1 MTRLLILALV
11 LTGCGAARKN
21 APATGVETATDAVYN
36 QRLHDIWVLK
46 KMLGKVEIHPEQRP
60 RLELFPGER
69 RMGGNGGCNELFG
82 SMEATSE
89 GIAFTGVG
97 STKMFCRD
105 LMAQETAFVTALQ
118 AADRYEIKN
127 LELLLYR
134 GDELLMVL
142 GKVD

>member
-1 MTRLLILALV
+1 MTRILILAL
-11 LTGCGAARKN
+11 LLAGCGASRNN
-21 APATGVETATDAVYN
+21 APATDAETTTDTAAD

-46 KMLGKVEIHPEQRP
+46 QMPGKVDVHPEKRP

-82 SMEATSE
+82 SMEAQ
-89 GIAFTGVG
+89 GGRVAFTGVG

-105 LMAQETAFVTALQ
+105 LMEQETAFTAALQ

-134 GDELLMVL
+134 GNELLMVL